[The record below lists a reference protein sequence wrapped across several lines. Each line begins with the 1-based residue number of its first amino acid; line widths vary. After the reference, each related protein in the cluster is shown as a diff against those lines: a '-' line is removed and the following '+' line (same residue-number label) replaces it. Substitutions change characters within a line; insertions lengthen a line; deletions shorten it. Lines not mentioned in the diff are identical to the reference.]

1 MELIRKLLGLTW
13 SSFSFVPPRVQR
25 YLQNV
30 SWLLFEKIFTF
41 FIAMV
46 VSVYVAR
53 YLQPEQFGLLSYAIS
68 FAGILSVVTVSTDQV
83 IVRELARYPEK
94 KNVLLGT
101 SFAIKLTSSLV
112 IFVVIAVV
120 LFFMENNRLTNSLIL
135 IVAAAEL
142 FKAFEV
148 INCYYQAQV
157 LSRQVVKAQI
167 VINFVTSIVKIGLVY
182 LEAPLIWFALIV
194 PISAAA
200 NAAGFIYIYR
210 KGKSLI
216 GAWQFSRAYAYLFLR
231 EAWPLALFGLALNT
245 QTRIDQVML
254 GKLMTAAEVGQY
266 SVAVRLLEVLGFI
279 PMVLSNT
286 FTPPIA
292 KAKAI
297 SQDLYH
303 ERLINL
309 YRLMFASFLFFAIP
323 IFLVGDDVVRILYG
337 PAYHTAGF
345 LLSLFSVR
353 LFFMHLGLAKSVF
366 ILNEGL
372 FKYSLLTAIVGA
384 TLNIAINMVLIPK
397 YGSIGAFMAML
408 ISFTVSFFM
417 DIFFTRMRMN
427 LGLIMTG
434 ISSFWK
440 LRA

>member
-13 SSFSFVPPRVQR
+13 SSFSFVPPRIQR

-30 SWLLFEKIFTF
+30 SWLLFEKVFTF

-68 FAGILSVVTVSTDQV
+68 FAGILSVITVSTDQV

-101 SFAIKLTSSLV
+101 SFTIKLASSLL
-112 IFVVIAVV
+112 IFVVIAVI
-120 LFFMENNRLTNSLIL
+120 LFFMDNSRLTNSLIL

-148 INCYYQAQV
+148 ISCYYQAQV

-167 VINFVTSIVKIGLVY
+167 FINFMVSIVKIGLVY
-182 LEAPLIWFALIV
+182 LEAPLMWFALIV
-194 PISAAA
+194 PIGAAA
-200 NAAGFIYIYR
+200 NAAGFVYIYR
-210 KGKSLI
+210 KGRSLI
-216 GAWQFSRAYAYLFLR
+216 SAWKFSRADAYLFLR

-254 GKLMTAAEVGQY
+254 GKLMTASEVGQY

-297 SQDLYH
+297 SQNLYH

-323 IFLVGDDVVRILYG
+323 IFLIGDDVVRILYG
-337 PAYHTAGF
+337 PAYSTAGF

-353 LFFMHLGLAKSVF
+353 LFFMHLGMAKSIF

-384 TLNIAINMVLIPK
+384 ALNIAINMALIPR
-397 YGSIGAFMAML
+397 YGSIGAFIAML

-417 DIFFTRMRMN
+417 DVFFTRMRMN

-434 ISSFWK
+434 ITSFWK

>member
-1 MELIRKLLGLTW
+1 MELLRKLLGLTW
-13 SSFSFVPPRVQR
+13 SSLSFVPPRLQR

-30 SWLLFEKIFTF
+30 SWLLFEKVFTF

-68 FAGILSVVTVSTDQV
+68 FAGILSVITVSTDQV
-83 IVRELARYPEK
+83 IVRELARHPEK

-101 SFAIKLTSSLV
+101 SFVMKLIASSL
-112 IFVVIAVV
+112 IFGVIAAI
-120 LFFMENNRLTNSLIL
+120 LFTMDNSGLTRSLVL
-135 IVAAAEL
+135 IVAAGEL

-148 INCYYQAQV
+148 INCYYQAEV
-157 LSRQVVKAQI
+157 LSKQVVKIQI
-167 VINFVTSIVKIGLVY
+167 VINFIASLAKVGLVY
-182 LEAPLIWFALIV
+182 TEAPLIWFAWII
-194 PISAAA
+194 PIGAMA
-200 NAAGFIYIYR
+200 NAVGYIYIYSKR
-210 KGKSLI
+210 GNAIRS
-216 GAWQFSRAYAYLFLR
+216 WQFSSTYARIFLR
-231 EAWPLALFGLALNT
+231 QAWPLALFGLALNT

-254 GKLMTAAEVGQY
+254 GRLLAASEVGQY

-279 PMVLSNT
+279 PMVLSST

-292 KAKAI
+292 KAKTI
-297 SQDLYH
+297 SESLYH

-309 YRLMFASFLFFAIP
+309 YRLMFASFLLLAVP
-323 IFLVGDDVVRILYG
+323 LFLVGDDVVRILYG
-337 PAYHTAGF
+337 PAYNTAGF

-384 TLNIAINMVLIPK
+384 TLNIAINMVLIPR

-417 DIFFTRMRMN
+417 DVFFTRMRMN

>member
-1 MELIRKLLGLTW
+1 
-13 SSFSFVPPRVQR
+13 
-25 YLQNV
+25 
-30 SWLLFEKIFTF
+30 
-41 FIAMV
+41 MV

-101 SFAIKLTSSLV
+101 SFTIKLASSLL
-112 IFVVIAVV
+112 IFVIIAVI
-120 LFFMENNRLTNSLIL
+120 LFFMDNSGLANSLIL

-148 INCYYQAQV
+148 INCYYQARV
-157 LSRQVVKAQI
+157 LSRHVVKTQI
-167 VINFVTSIVKIGLVY
+167 VINFVASLVKIGLVY
-182 LEAPLIWFALIV
+182 LEAPLIWFALVV
-194 PISAAA
+194 PIGAAA

-210 KGKSLI
+210 KGRSLI
-216 GAWQFSRAYAYLFLR
+216 STWQFSRTYAYLFLR

-254 GKLMTAAEVGQY
+254 GKLMTASEVGQY

-286 FTPPIA
+286 FTPPIT

-323 IFLVGDDVVRILYG
+323 VFLVGDDVVRILYG
-337 PAYHTAGF
+337 PAYSTAGF

-353 LFFMHLGLAKSVF
+353 LFFMHLGMAKSVF

-384 TLNIAINMVLIPK
+384 TLNIAINMVLIPR
-397 YGSIGAFMAML
+397 YGSIGAFIAMFT
-408 ISFTVSFFM
+408 SFTVSFFM
-417 DIFFTRMRMN
+417 DIFFVRMRMN